1 MRIVERAPADAYL
14 AFWTAHA
21 GADLE
26 TQVTAFSGQVA
37 PTAPRLFGEA
47 VLGLE
52 GPGEA
57 ALAQRLRLYLPAV
70 EPELARVQAV
80 GASLPERV
88 EDAVVAFRAEMPMP
102 APAQI
107 VLTASLGSFD
117 GMTAELDGVPT
128 ILLAVDGIALFHPPG
143 YDVQPLVHHELFHL
157 LHAQR
162 WNGAEQTTLAEALWF
177 EGLATYVS
185 RQLNPEATATEVDGS
200 PSLRAEVQARLPE
213 LARAVVEQLDSED
226 PAVLEAFL
234 SAGVDGDM
242 PDRSG
247 YILGAIAAEQ
257 LARAH
262 SLDEL
267 MALRGPALHDA
278 LRGVFASMQAG
289 GSSRIRGRRLAT
301 RRRGKRL
308 TAP

>member
-1 MRIVERAPADAYL
+1 MHARTVDRAPADAYL
-14 AFWTAHA
+14 AFWTEHA
-21 GADLE
+21 GADLDA
-26 TQVTAFSGQVA
+26 QVVAFSGEVA

-57 ALAQRLRLYLPAV
+57 ALEQRLRLYLPAV

-80 GASLPERV
+80 GEVLPDRV
-88 EDAVVAFRAEMPMP
+88 GDAVLAFRSEMPMP
-102 APAQI
+102 EPARI

-117 GMTAELDGVPT
+117 GMTTELDGVPT

-162 WNGAEQTTLAEALWF
+162 WEGAEQTTLADALWF

-185 RQLNPEATATEVDGS
+185 RRLNPEAPASEVDGS
-200 PSLRAEVQARLPE
+200 PSLRAEVEARLPE
-213 LARAVVEQLDSED
+213 LVG
-226 PAVLEAFL
+226 AVLENLESEDAGVFDAFL
-234 SAGVDGDM
+234 SAGMEGEM
-242 PDRSG
+242 PDRCG
-247 YILGAIAAEQ
+247 YILGAMAAEQ

-267 MALRGPALHDA
+267 MALRGPALHEA
-278 LRGVFASMQAG
+278 LRGVFTQMQAG
-289 GSSRIRGRRLAT
+289 GHLRPRARRLA
-301 RRRGKRL
+301 GL
-308 TAP
+308 